1 MPLFLA
7 YISSPSSLSSGPES
21 KCEVKFESRIQSL
34 ELLQRLAEMTCFID
48 WTMRPQSYCRWR
60 IKSVSH
66 ILTNCR
72 LLPRIILMS
81 NEEVPFLVLYQRTLL
96 ETLQNEKSL
105 LFEGALFSPLLKL
118 YPWMLND
125 RSRRVQGAF
134 KERWLA
140 KKLEWPPD
148 IRVRVI
154 LKPESY
160 VCLNVWSF
168 AYDMPSELRECVLV
182 HCDVEHLKQGANPG
196 NFCGCTQDLEA
207 TVACSCQ
214 WCQAPEVWFGWSVEM
229 RSAVHEG
236 EELQK
241 IHQSIQQFIAYDLAC
256 ASFLQCSITCL
267 VKWQTSW
274 GSTPTPFSF

>member
-1 MPLFLA
+1 MKLILLHKKKMPLFLA
-7 YISSPSSLSSGPES
+7 YICSPSSLSSGPES
-21 KCEVKFESRIQSL
+21 KCQLKFESRIQNL
-34 ELLQRLAEMTCFID
+34 QLLQRLAEMTCFID

-105 LFEGALFSPLLKL
+105 LFEDALFSPLLKL

-125 RSRRVQGAF
+125 RSRHVQGAF

-148 IRVRVI
+148 IKVGLI
-154 LKPESY
+154 
-160 VCLNVWSF
+160 
-168 AYDMPSELRECVLV
+168 
-182 HCDVEHLKQGANPG
+182 
-196 NFCGCTQDLEA
+196 
-207 TVACSCQ
+207 
-214 WCQAPEVWFGWSVEM
+214 
-229 RSAVHEG
+229 
-236 EELQK
+236 
-241 IHQSIQQFIAYDLAC
+241 
-256 ASFLQCSITCL
+256 
-267 VKWQTSW
+267 
-274 GSTPTPFSF
+274 